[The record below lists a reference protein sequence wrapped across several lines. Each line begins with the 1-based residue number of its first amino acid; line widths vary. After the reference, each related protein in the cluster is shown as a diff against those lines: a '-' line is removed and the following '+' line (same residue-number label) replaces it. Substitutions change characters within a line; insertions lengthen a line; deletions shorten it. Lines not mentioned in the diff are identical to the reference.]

1 MKEKGA
7 ALKARLVENAKE
19 INGVKVV
26 KAIIPMSA
34 DVVKDIAFQLKGEI
48 PANLFVVIGSVDNN
62 KPMLTVMISEDLVKA
77 GQNAGK
83 LVREAA
89 KLIQGGGGGQ
99 PHFATAGR
107 ACRNAVPHFQNSQ
120 Q

>member
-1 MKEKGA
+1 
-7 ALKARLVENAKE
+7 
-19 INGVKVV
+19 
-26 KAIIPMSA
+26 MSA
-34 DVVKDIAFQLKGEI
+34 DVVKNIAFQLKGEI

-62 KPMLTVMISEDLVKA
+62 KPMLTVMISDDLVKA

-99 PHFATAGR
+99 PHFATAGGK
-107 ACRNAVPHFQNSQ
+107 NADGLNTAVDKVIELAAL
-120 Q
+120 

>member
-1 MKEKGA
+1 MSSRTGTKTGTAESPMA
-7 ALKARLVENAKE
+7 IHHLVTVGFTSKNIQTIDKMYHTITA
-19 INGVKVV
+19 V
-26 KAIIPMSA
+26 SYTH
-34 DVVKDIAFQLKGEI
+34 L
-48 PANLFVVIGSVDNN
+48 DNN

-89 KLIQGGGGGQ
+89 KLLQGGGGGQ

-107 ACRNAVPHFQNSQ
+107 KNADGLNAAVDKVIELPAL
-120 Q
+120 